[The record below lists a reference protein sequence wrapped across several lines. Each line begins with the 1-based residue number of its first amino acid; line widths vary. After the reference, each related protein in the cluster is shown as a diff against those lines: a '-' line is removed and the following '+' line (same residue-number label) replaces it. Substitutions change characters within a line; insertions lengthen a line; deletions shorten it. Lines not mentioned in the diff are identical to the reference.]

1 MPSRP
6 PSSTSDVLLYFI
18 ALFIPPIPV
27 FIKRGCGAD
36 LLINL
41 ILWFLGWIPGV
52 IHGWYIISKYQEPA
66 VRY

>member
-1 MPSRP
+1 MPWSWSR
-6 PSSTSDVLLYFI
+6 TLTV
-18 ALFIPPIPV
+18 
-27 FIKRGCGAD
+27 GCGAD